1 MDLQIYLEQVYFDIY
16 DELRKNIELPIDK
29 MRKLY
34 ENHIINIIRLQVKQR
49 FAYDMIDL
57 VAEGK
62 CKLID
67 RYWMQDWRCGKPRLD
82 NNLGKYGDYGDLMD
96 VDGSHVIKR
105 DIHKLADI
113 YRFIIQVK
121 DDSEWVFEFD
131 RNNQESMDAFY
142 KLFYKYLYNDYIKML
157 IRKRVEEINKIEIDN
172 LKRISQEILKE
183 NE

>member
-1 MDLQIYLEQVYFDIY
+1 MDLQGYLEQVYFDIY
-16 DELRKNIELPIDK
+16 DELEKNIELPVDK
-29 MRKLY
+29 MRELY

-57 VAEGK
+57 VEEGK
-62 CKLID
+62 CKLVD
-67 RYWMQDWRCGKPRLD
+67 KYWIQDWRYGKPRL
-82 NNLGKYGDYGDLMD
+82 NNNFGKYGDLMD

-105 DIHKLADI
+105 DIHKSADI

-131 RNNQESMDAFY
+131 RDNQESMDAFY
-142 KLFYKYLYNDYIKML
+142 KLFYKYLYSDYIKML
-157 IRKRVEEINKIEIDN
+157 MRKRVEEINKIEIDN
-172 LKRISQEILKE
+172 LKRISREILKE